1 MKLTENEKNILREG
15 KKTEFYQ
22 LMKKIND
29 DALVNFSIMLASVNP
44 RTEDWIKM
52 IEDSQIY
59 VKARKDFLTDIE
71 RHTAGQ
77 VYSQSIPWTI

>member
-29 DALVNFSIMLASVNP
+29 DALVNFSIMLSSVNP
-44 RTEDWIKM
+44 RTED
-52 IEDSQIY
+52 
-59 VKARKDFLTDIE
+59 
-71 RHTAGQ
+71 
-77 VYSQSIPWTI
+77 